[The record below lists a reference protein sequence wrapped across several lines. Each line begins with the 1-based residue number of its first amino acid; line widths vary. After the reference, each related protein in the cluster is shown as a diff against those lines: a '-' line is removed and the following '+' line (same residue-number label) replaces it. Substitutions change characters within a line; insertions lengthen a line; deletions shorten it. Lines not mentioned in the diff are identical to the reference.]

1 MNPIGSAN
9 KFLAEAIEEYGL
21 DDYLTAC
28 ETEANFEAEF
38 GIDLDDDEFGFDFG
52 DIIKGAQ
59 GIGKM
64 IADNKDNI
72 QAGMKI
78 FQQGSDIAKSL
89 QTTQKG
95 RKRASRGKKRQRSA
109 SRSPS
114 ISPQEKRNQI
124 IKGKVEEIKG
134 HLQMS
139 LGEMRRQMG
148 VTGVQDPD
156 VQLEVIRN
164 AFAKQYFAMDPS
176 KKLEKVL
183 LKKTI
188 IKMDQQ
194 LMQAF
199 HSRNQ
204 KRVSQGLKPFVAS
217 YQQPTLEYK
226 A

>member
-1 MNPIGSAN
+1 MNPLGSAN

-21 DDYLTAC
+21 DDYITAC
-28 ETEANFEAEF
+28 ETEAQFESEF
-38 GIDLDDDEFGFDFG
+38 GIDLDDEFGFDFG
-52 DIIKGAQ
+52 DIVKGVQ
-59 GIGKM
+59 GIVEFGEKHG
-64 IADNKDNI
+64 DKI
-72 QAGMKI
+72 QAGMKLV
-78 FQQGSDIAKSL
+78 QQGSDIANSMN
-89 QTTQKG
+89 TTQKG
-95 RKRASRGKKRQRSA
+95 RKRASRGRQRQISA
-109 SRSPS
+109 SSSPS
-114 ISPQEKRNQI
+114 ISPQQRRNEI
-124 IKGKVEEIKG
+124 IKGKIEQIQG

-148 VTGVQDPD
+148 VTGVQDSD

-176 KKLEKVL
+176 KRLEKVL

-199 HSRNQ
+199 HRRNQ
-204 KRVSQGLKPFVAS
+204 QRASQGLKPFVAS

-226 A
+226 V